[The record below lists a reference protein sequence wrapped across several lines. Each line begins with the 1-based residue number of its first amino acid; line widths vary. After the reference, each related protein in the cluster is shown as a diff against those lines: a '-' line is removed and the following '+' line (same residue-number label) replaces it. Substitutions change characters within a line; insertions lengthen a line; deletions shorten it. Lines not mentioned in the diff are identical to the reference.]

1 MSVTFLT
8 NEDES
13 RLSHRIF
20 GSEPPTTSTVGE
32 VGDFYMDI
40 DTDNI
45 YRCISAIRGVYTWKI
60 FNVPYFDLVAMGLPD
75 VLGVGT
81 VAECSVDCRD
91 VIAAAKEGPIRVKI
105 SIAKD
110 GIGGYSELVLN
121 SFSFYDNNIYA
132 RCITIL
138 SLSDI
143 DPHILTIEL
152 SDDGIKAWLSE
163 MGANTTAPEG
173 AVLYTEQDLT
183 DEQKAQARANIG
195 ATADKLRSNNLIDMS
210 NPTSIGSD
218 WTYNADSNSYSV
230 LSVQA
235 NLLRFNFKAQI
246 AGKITMTVK
255 VTGFSGSSTLSIRI
269 RNSSNTNLAICYPNA
284 DGVYSISCD
293 IAEAGDYHCVLSS
306 GDAGVSAEVSEIMLN
321 YGEKKNYEPYYLYS
335 IEDNFKNIEKRLTA
349 IETGGV
355 QIATYNL
362 SALTDYIEAVKIL
375 DADVKIPV
383 MTDLHTEKLESYAML
398 NHLAK
403 SGCADMC
410 IALGDYIPTYYAT
423 KDKCFELL
431 DSVVDM
437 ANRKPTKSPV
447 FMLRGNHDTNIVG
460 NTDSTSYLSDAEFY
474 DRMETR
480 TKNING
486 VSRKN
491 YGYVDLESAKV
502 RVVMLDAAD
511 VYDSV
516 TGERLSTNNEV
527 MIQQEQFAWLA
538 NVALDFTEKK
548 MPADWSVIVFSHANL
563 MTLSNS
569 GFRKLIDAF
578 TNGKDVTINDS
589 CAIGGYTAPLSAT
602 THYSEQGAMTF
613 ICTVSGHQHADM
625 VRDIAST
632 SYPNIAAKEVFVAA
646 ENSGSYYLDEN
657 GEQVW
662 YTRTPGTIEEHCFD
676 TVCIDKTN
684 RKVIF
689 KRLGVGSDREI
700 SY

>member
-1 MSVTFLT
+1 MIYEKQTFV
-8 NEDES
+8 ND
-13 RLSHRIF
+13 
-20 GSEPPTTSTVGE
+20 STVL
-32 VGDFYMDI
+32 
-40 DTDNI
+40 T
-45 YRCISAIRGVYTWKI
+45 
-60 FNVPYFDLVAMGLPD
+60 
-75 VLGVGT
+75 
-81 VAECSVDCRD
+81 AEHLEH
-91 VIAAAKEGPIRVKI
+91 IE
-105 SIAKD
+105 D
-110 GIGGYSELVLN
+110 GIYKNSTELEKAIKTVNGVAPDENGNVEIDVGGGTGEKV
-121 SFSFYDNNIYA
+121 
-132 RCITIL
+132 R
-138 SLSDI
+138 SD
-143 DPHILTIEL
+143 
-152 SDDGIKAWLSE
+152 
-163 MGANTTAPEG
+163 
-173 AVLYTEQDLT
+173 
-183 DEQKAQARANIG
+183 
-195 ATADKLRSNNLIDMS
+195 NLIDMT
-210 NPTSIGSD
+210 NPHSIGSD
-218 WTYNADSNSYSV
+218 WTYDAASNTYSV
-230 LSVQA
+230 LSRNANRVEFNLA
-235 NLLRFNFKAQI
+235 NLEPGKVSVSLKVKNFNNGGTTNASLSVRLRDSANTQI
-246 AGKITMTVK
+246 GAM
-255 VTGFSGSSTLSIRI
+255 
-269 RNSSNTNLAICYPNA
+269 YPRS
-284 DGVYSISCD
+284 DELHSFSCD
-293 IAEAGDYHCVLSS
+293 ITTAGEYQLAISS
-306 GDAGVSAEVSEIMLN
+306 SHAGISAEVHEIMVN
-321 YGEKKNYEPYYLYS
+321 YGEVKPYQPYY
-335 IEDNFKNIEKRLTA
+335 IENNENDPTASEIADYNLTA
-349 IETGGV
+349 
-355 QIATYNL
+355 L
-362 SALTDYIEAVKIL
+362 DDYIEELKSFA
-375 DADVKIPV
+375 ADVKIPV
-383 MTDLHTEKLESYAML
+383 MTDIHTEKLESYAML

-431 DSVVDM
+431 DSVVEM
-437 ANRKPTKSPV
+437 ANSQPTKSPV

-538 NVALDFTEKK
+538 NVALDFAEKK
-548 MPADWSVIVFSHANL
+548 TPTDWSVIVFSHANL
-563 MTLSNS
+563 MTFSNS

-589 CAIGGYTAPLSAT
+589 CAIGGYTAPLSVT

-632 SYPNIAAKEVFVAA
+632 SYPNITAKEVFVAA
-646 ENSGSYYLDEN
+646 ENSGSYYRDEN

-662 YTRTPGTIEEHCFD
+662 YTRTKGTIEEHCFD
-676 TVCIDKTN
+676 TVCIDKAN

-689 KRLGVGSDREI
+689 KRLGIGSDREI